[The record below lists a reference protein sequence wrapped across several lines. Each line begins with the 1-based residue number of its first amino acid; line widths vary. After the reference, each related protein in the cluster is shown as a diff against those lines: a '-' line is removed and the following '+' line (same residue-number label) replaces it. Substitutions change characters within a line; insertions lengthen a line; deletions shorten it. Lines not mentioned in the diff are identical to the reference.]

1 MTKEKKTSIW
11 VALHKA
17 QQSVT
22 AVGKGSKNDYHGY
35 SYTSAEEMLTACRK
49 ALHDNGLVAYR
60 LSWKLVQLETGSTVL
75 SHFCVA
81 TANGT
86 GEEDS
91 LTAHVEYPA
100 IPGNGRPL
108 DKAVSA
114 ALTTSFSYWLRDL
127 LMLPRLDDVEVD
139 TRDDRNYNHEKNEAT
154 SLAYRIRENATNSQ
168 LEKIEASLEP
178 MYGVKKLEEVP
189 SATLKAM
196 YDKIE
201 RTKGAES

>member
-49 ALHDNGLVAYR
+49 ALHENGLVAYR
-60 LSWKLVQLETGSTVL
+60 LSWKLVTLETGTVVL

-81 TANGT
+81 TTDGS

-127 LMLPRLDDVEVD
+127 LMLPRLDGVEVD
-139 TRDDRNYNHEKNEAT
+139 NRDDTKYDHEAT
-154 SLAYRIRENATNSQ
+154 EALSLAYRIRENATDEQ
-168 LEKIEASLEP
+168 LQKIEASLRP
-178 MYGVKKLEEVP
+178 KYKVDSLTDVP
-189 SATLKAM
+189 SGTLKAM
-196 YDKIE
+196 LDKIE
-201 RTKGAES
+201 KTKGELA